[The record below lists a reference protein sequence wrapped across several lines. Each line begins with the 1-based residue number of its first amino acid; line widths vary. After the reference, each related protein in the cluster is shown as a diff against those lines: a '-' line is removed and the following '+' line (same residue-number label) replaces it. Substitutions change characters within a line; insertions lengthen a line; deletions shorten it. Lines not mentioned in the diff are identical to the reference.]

1 MPRALLLTRDWKCYS
16 QPVNRKTVFLGV
28 LVAAFAG
35 VLTFQFFR
43 PPVPIDLREW
53 ELDYF
58 SQSGEDGVIRKL
70 FEIIKPT
77 SHYVVDFGCGNG
89 TTNSNSRRLI
99 VHEGWSGLLMDGN
112 HTLIEFAR
120 KNFADYPK
128 AKIVEAWVYPGNVET
143 LFEQNDVPK
152 DVDLLSIDIDSN
164 DYYVWKVIHD
174 FRPKVVVIEFNSA
187 FPPPQKAVVQFH
199 PLNYWD
205 GDSDYHGASIQS
217 LYELGKQKGY
227 ELVHC
232 TSQGI
237 NLIFVDKQYY
247 SRLGIRD
254 NSPVAMYRPGL
265 PGMVGVGRGP
275 NGAGHR
281 PWDTYEIE
289 KDGKRIKPYA
299 GDLTWSEIRIP
310 RKFVAL
316 P

>member
-1 MPRALLLTRDWKCYS
+1 MRID
-16 QPVNRKTVFLGV
+16 RKTGLLFVLLAVLLGV
-28 LVAAFAG
+28 LV
-35 VLTFQFFR
+35 FQIVR
-43 PPVPIDLREW
+43 PAVPINLREY

-70 FEIIKPT
+70 FQIIKPT
-77 SHYVVDFGCGNG
+77 SHFVVDFGCSDGV
-89 TTNSNSRRLI
+89 TNSNSRRLI
-99 VHEGWSGLLMDGN
+99 VYEGWSGLLMDGD
-112 HTLIEFAR
+112 HKAIERAR
-120 KNFADYPK
+120 KGLKNYPE

-143 LFEQNDVPK
+143 LFEQHGVPK

-205 GDSDYHGASIQS
+205 GESDYHGASIQS
-217 LYELGKQKGY
+217 LYELGKRKGY

-232 TSQGI
+232 TTAGI
-237 NLIFVDKQYY
+237 NLFFVDKKYFP
-247 SRLGIRD
+247 RLGIRD
-254 NSPVAMYRPGL
+254 NSPSALFSPML
-265 PGMVGVGRGP
+265 PGMPKIGRGP
-275 NGAGHR
+275 HGAGHR

-289 KDGKRIKPYA
+289 KDGQRIKPYA
-299 GDLTWSEIRIP
+299 GDLTWGEIRIP
-310 RKFVAL
+310 KKFVPL